1 MELLFKVSC
10 NRSVICEEGV
20 IVGNAPSAEEWSKT
34 INAAGLQRTLSQRM
48 TIEFLLVVLGIN
60 PEENRQKMLTT
71 IYNYGV
77 TVQDLT
83 AGNSSR
89 QIIAAPTADVLS
101 YLQEQVMPT
110 FTSLSSLLVA
120 NTASPGGAVLYAA
133 SVARRGG

>member
-1 MELLFKVSC
+1 M
-10 NRSVICEEGV
+10 
-20 IVGNAPSAEEWSKT
+20 IVGNAPSAEAWSKT

-71 IYNYGV
+71 IHNYGA
-77 TVQDLT
+77 TVQDLM

-89 QIIAAPTADVLS
+89 QIIAAPTTDLLS
-101 YLQEQVMPT
+101 YLREQVMPT

-133 SVARRGG
+133 SVARHMG